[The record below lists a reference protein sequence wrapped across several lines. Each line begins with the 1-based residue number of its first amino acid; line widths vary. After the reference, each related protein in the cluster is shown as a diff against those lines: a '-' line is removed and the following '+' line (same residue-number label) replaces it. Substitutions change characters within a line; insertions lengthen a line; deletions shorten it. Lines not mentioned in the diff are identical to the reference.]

1 MSFSNMLEILQEK
14 NKGAIVLIKLGVFYI
29 AIGKDAVFLNKEL
42 DVMKMTN
49 IWMQLKNYLKRK
61 YNKMK
66 KTEKTINREQL
77 KLILM
82 IV

>member
-49 IWMQLKNYLKRK
+49 I
-61 YNKMK
+61 
-66 KTEKTINREQL
+66 
-77 KLILM
+77 
-82 IV
+82 